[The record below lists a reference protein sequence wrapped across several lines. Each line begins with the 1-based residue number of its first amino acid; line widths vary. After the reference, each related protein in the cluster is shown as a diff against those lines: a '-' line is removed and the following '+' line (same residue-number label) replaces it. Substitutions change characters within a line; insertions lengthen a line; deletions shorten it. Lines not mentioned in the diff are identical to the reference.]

1 MEINISV
8 SKKVAIAER
17 GTIVVC
23 GNGDYVAK
31 FTFDEEWA

>member
-8 SKKVAIAER
+8 SKKVAFAER